1 MKKTRFLIAIEGNIA
16 SGKSSVIEYLKKK
29 VSESK
34 ELNIELS
41 PLKKKQKCEKAILAS
56 SQNHM
61 TNNEIIVNSNNNTN
75 LHMLAKDVKD
85 VHNSIFNVEKTSFFQ
100 QSDVNLKVIN
110 EPVDLWRNLNGNNL
124 LELMYKDPKRWA
136 FAFHSYVQLTMLQNH
151 LELANDSNLSF
162 NNLNEKCF
170 SINIMERSIF
180 SAKYCFVENLYKANL
195 FKPVEYE
202 ILDKWFNFMTSSH
215 DCGLDI
221 IFYLRTNPET
231 CLKRLNQRART
242 EETNRVSI
250 EYLQQ
255 LHDFHEEWLINDSE
269 NMASATTSSSPST
282 TKTSGKKFYRPP
294 SVIVIDANKKLD
306 EVYEI
311 IENATKNAILEI
323 ANN

>member
-1 MKKTRFLIAIEGNIA
+1 M
-16 SGKSSVIEYLKKK
+16 IEYLKKK

-136 FAFHSYVQLTMLQNH
+136 FAFHSYVCILYLIV
-151 LELANDSNLSF
+151 LFNL
-162 NNLNEKCF
+162 
-170 SINIMERSIF
+170 
-180 SAKYCFVENLYKANL
+180 
-195 FKPVEYE
+195 
-202 ILDKWFNFMTSSH
+202 
-215 DCGLDI
+215 I
-221 IFYLRTNPET
+221 I
-231 CLKRLNQRART
+231 
-242 EETNRVSI
+242 
-250 EYLQQ
+250 
-255 LHDFHEEWLINDSE
+255 
-269 NMASATTSSSPST
+269 
-282 TKTSGKKFYRPP
+282 
-294 SVIVIDANKKLD
+294 
-306 EVYEI
+306 I
-311 IENATKNAILEI
+311 IK
-323 ANN
+323 